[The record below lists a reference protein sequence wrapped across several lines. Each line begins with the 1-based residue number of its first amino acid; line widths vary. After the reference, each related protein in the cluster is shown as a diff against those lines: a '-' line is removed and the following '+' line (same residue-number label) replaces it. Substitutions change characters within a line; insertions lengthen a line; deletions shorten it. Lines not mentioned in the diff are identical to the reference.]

1 MPAEAAILQ
10 NLLGRL
16 NQSNR
21 FSPLVVRRK
30 IANGMPYK
38 LLTDIPRFRHFS
50 LSLSGRRIMEYKP
63 ISAAAINSQS
73 EKSSCNWKF
82 KFYPRKIILDTIYV
96 TSSHAPEGAGLPTS
110 SI

>member
-1 MPAEAAILQ
+1 MPAEATILQ

-16 NQSNR
+16 NQSSR
-21 FSPLVVRRK
+21 FNPLVVRRK
-30 IANGMPYK
+30 TARGMPYRPP
-38 LLTDIPRFRHFS
+38 TVIPRFRHFS

-82 KFYPRKIILDTIYV
+82 KSYPRKIILDTIYI
-96 TSSHAPEGAGLPTS
+96 S
-110 SI
+110 